1 MTRSKK
7 SSSSLSSLVKV
18 VAAGMAAVAVVVT
31 RMVRTAT
38 RWMML
43 MVIAET
49 TERLLLPGVET
60 ISTRPVWITSAESEN
75 QRQEV

>member
-7 SSSSLSSLVKV
+7 SSSSLSSLDKV

-31 RMVRTAT
+31 RMLRTAT

-49 TERLLLPGVET
+49 TERLLPGVAT

>member
-7 SSSSLSSLVKV
+7 SFSSLSSLVKV

-31 RMVRTAT
+31 KMVRTAT

-49 TERLLLPGVET
+49 TERLLPGVET